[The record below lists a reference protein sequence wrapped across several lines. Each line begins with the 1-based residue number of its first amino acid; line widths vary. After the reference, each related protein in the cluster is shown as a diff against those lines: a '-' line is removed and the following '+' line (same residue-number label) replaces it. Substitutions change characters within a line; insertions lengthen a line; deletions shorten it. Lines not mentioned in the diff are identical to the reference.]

1 MLVYNAAYFVDDD
14 GVHVET
20 LDFPGVNSCGKDI
33 DEARGMIQSALLDM
47 AEHHLDTGKALPL
60 PDPTATNP
68 DADLEEPVYLL
79 LKTASEVEVVP
90 KEATA

>member
-1 MLVYNAAYFVDDD
+1 MLVYKAAYFIDDD
-14 GVHVET
+14 GVHVEA

-33 DEARGMIQSALLDM
+33 DEARRMIQSALLDM
-47 AEHHLDTGKALPL
+47 AEYHLDAGKALPL